1 MNDVTASLPAPAVDE
16 AAPSSRGRP
25 FERGKSGNPNGR
37 PKGSRNRAT
46 LAVEAL
52 IEGKAEELANKAL
65 ELALAGDST
74 LLRALLNNV
83 APRRRDRTVEF
94 ELPKITTAAEA
105 CAASAAVLVAC
116 ADGILTPSEAREFQE
131 LITKHVCIIEVAE
144 IEACRLEKLEA
155 EQAQR
160 MAAAR
165 AAAAPGEL
173 RIDPQEPLNI
183 EQDPC
188 CEAIKAFDRVLKE
201 LEEEEERQDAERRA
215 RVASRNG
222 RETKG

>member
-1 MNDVTASLPAPAVDE
+1 MNDVTASLAAPAVE
-16 AAPSSRGRP
+16 ETAPRGRP
-25 FERGKSGNPNGR
+25 FKPGESGNPNGR

-83 APRRRDRTVEF
+83 APPRRDRTVEF

-105 CAASAAVLVAC
+105 CAASAAVLAAC
-116 ADGILTPSEAREFQE
+116 AEGKLTPNEAREIQE
-131 LITKHVCIIEVAE
+131 LIAKHVRIIEVAE
-144 IEACRLEKLEA
+144 IEARRLEEHEA

-165 AAAAPGEL
+165 AAAVQEER
-173 RIDPQEPLNI
+173 RIEPKPLNI
-183 EQDPC
+183 EQDPGY
-188 CEAIKAFDRVLKE
+188 ETIKAYDRVLKE
-201 LEEEEERQDAERRA
+201 QEEEEKRHDAELRA
-215 RVASRNG
+215 RIASRNG
-222 RETKG
+222 RETNG